1 MRSKLTTILA
11 AVVLTLGLYSCTS
24 SEDGFAGDEKAS
36 GFVTAYKT
44 SEIVAYVGTDTLVSD
59 LTRALPDGLTDKAYF
74 YLRIDDR
81 VLTAEG
87 VVYNPTLYYPRTSG
101 NGSLK
106 SSVNEGKINLSYDF
120 YAGLGTVPHYIYD
133 PQGEEVLKAIGGE
146 IPTVEALLNGDQG
159 KPKVTLPSNSET
171 LKVIWY
177 VAKYQTIDRVWHVDG
192 VLTDQSTPSIDDI
205 PDFKKED
212 GLDPV
217 SQGMVEINLAIQE
230 HKDEQSSKLSIHVR
244 DTTDVTVTIPMKPEY
259 FLKADDVTI
268 VQKHYDN
275 MTYGKSMKIGNT
287 TVEITVEYS
296 DAGITVSTKGI
307 NSEVLKVC
315 RELFEDGLTFEVWNY
330 FNENTTA
337 DIMKEALD
345 KSTVTFTRTPKTYF
359 NAILGPLDVNVKPV
373 SGYQNVETIDKKG
386 KKYTK

>member
-1 MRSKLTTILA
+1 MKSKLTTILA

-24 SEDGFAGDEKAS
+24 SEDGFAGEEKAS

-74 YLRIDDR
+74 YLRIDNRIPTVDG
-81 VLTAEG
+81 VL
-87 VVYNPTLYYPRTSG
+87 YNPTLYYPRTSG

-106 SSVNEGKINLSYDF
+106 SSVNEGKINLLYDF

-133 PQGEEVLKAIGGE
+133 PLGEEVMKAIGDN
-146 IPTVEALLNGDQG
+146 IPTVEDLLNGDQG
-159 KPKVTLPSNSET
+159 KPKVTLPLNPDT

-177 VAKYQTIDRVWHVDG
+177 VAKYQTIDKVWHVDG
-192 VLTDQSTPSIDDI
+192 VLTGQSTPSIDSI

-259 FLKADDVTI
+259 FLNVDDVSI

-345 KSTVTFTRTPKTYF
+345 KSTVSFTRTPKTYF

-373 SGYQNVETIDKKG
+373 SGYQNVETIDEKG